1 MDNAVLRCLDWLD
14 RNHKEVLAILMVTS
28 VVHFIVSFLLIV
40 GTFLYRQNLIIP
52 WIISHMLSIILM
64 VISFTCWTFFS
75 FFIDLLLAI
84 VFPVVAGLVL
94 GLWIVMWREVYHFF
108 SSIRDTDR
116 ELLVN
121 IKMQAGYKPV
131 E

>member
-1 MDNAVLRCLDWLD
+1 MD

-84 VFPVVAGLVL
+84 VFPVLAGLVL
-94 GLWIVMWREVYHFF
+94 GLWIVMWREVYYFF
-108 SSIRDTDR
+108 TSIRDTDR

>member
-1 MDNAVLRCLDWLD
+1 MGVQWLD
-14 RNHKEVLAILMVTS
+14 RNNKVVLAIIILSTVL
-28 VVHFIVSFLLIV
+28 HFIFSSMLVF

-64 VISFTCWTFFS
+64 VIGFTCWTFFS

-94 GLWIVMWREVYHFF
+94 GLWIIMWREVYHFF
-108 SSIRDTDR
+108 TSIRDTDR

-121 IKMQAGYKPV
+121 IKMQAGYTPV